1 MHTRMRRLWVLAL
14 ACALTGVAVLAI
26 ALRLRQLHRTARV
39 AVQSPPGEVAPL
51 APLAHSEPAPKAE
64 APRESREVEGA
75 PVAGLDLLHIRPGP
89 DGLIAP
95 AGGGTAALTLDPELQ
110 LAATRIL
117 AAHHLPEAAV
127 VLMDVATGRVLVYA
141 NHVEDG
147 PLRDLC
153 AEASAPSASV
163 FKIVTAA
170 ALVEDAHLGV
180 DTKECYS
187 GGEQR
192 IVASDLT
199 PDPARDRWCSTLAG
213 AMGRSINA
221 IFARL
226 AKEHLEPQEL
236 EVMARRFG
244 YGEALPF
251 DVPVQASAL
260 HVPSESLDFART
272 AAGFWNT
279 TMSPL
284 EAIEISAIVARGGE
298 TVRPSIVASVA
309 SASGAVVW
317 SAPDAGPAHRAI
329 AKETAEQ
336 LATMMSHTVSEGTSY
351 RAFHDGHGSAFLP
364 GIAVAG
370 KTGTLT
376 HAETR
381 QFYTWFTG
389 FAPMKADPE
398 VPRVAIAVL
407 VVNGPTWQVK
417 ANVVA
422 RDVLRAYFAAN
433 DVEGVT
439 RPGAASTKTIAR
451 HKR

>member
-1 MHTRMRRLWVLAL
+1 MHTRMHRPRVLGL
-14 ACALTGVAVLAI
+14 ACALACLCVVAMAVGI
-26 ALRLRQLHRTARV
+26 RQLRHRARV
-39 AVQSPPGEVAPL
+39 SVQTPSSDAAPL
-51 APLAHSEPAPKAE
+51 APIVHTEPAPKAE
-64 APRESREVEGA
+64 PPRELEG
-75 PVAGLDLLHIRPGP
+75 PVAGLDLLHVRPGP
-89 DGLIAP
+89 NGLVAT
-95 AGGGTAALTLDPELQ
+95 ANAGTAALTLDPDLQ
-110 LAATRIL
+110 SAATRIL
-117 AAHHLPEAAV
+117 AAHHLPEGAV
-127 VLMDVATGRVLVYA
+127 VLMDIATGHLLVYA
-141 NHVEDG
+141 NHVEQG
-147 PLRDLC
+147 PARDLC

-170 ALVEDAHLGV
+170 ALVEDAHLGA

-192 IVASDLT
+192 IGMSDLT
-199 PDPARDRWCSTLAG
+199 PDPARDRWCATLAG
-213 AMGRSINA
+213 AMGRSINT

-226 AKEHLEPQEL
+226 AKEHLAPQDL

-244 YGEALPF
+244 YGDALPF

-260 HVPSESLDFART
+260 HVPSESLEFART

-284 EAIEISAIVARGGE
+284 QAIEISAIVARGGE
-298 TVRPSIVASVA
+298 TIRPSVVSSVT
-309 SASGAVVW
+309 SPSGAVVW
-317 SAPDAGPAHRAI
+317 SAPDAAPAHRAI
-329 AKETAEQ
+329 AKDTAEQ

-351 RAFHDGHGSAFLP
+351 RAFHDGRGTAFLP

-376 HAETR
+376 HAET
-381 QFYTWFTG
+381 QHFYTWFTG
-389 FAPMKADPE
+389 YAPMKAEPE

-422 RDVLRAYFAAN
+422 RDVLRAYFAEH
-433 DVEGVT
+433 DVEGVS
-439 RPGAASTKTIAR
+439 RPGASAKTVAR

>member
-14 ACALTGVAVLAI
+14 ACLSLLAI
-26 ALRLRQLHRTARV
+26 AVGLRQLRRTARV
-39 AVQSPPGEVAPL
+39 AVQSPPAEAPPL
-51 APLAHSEPAPKAE
+51 APLAQTEPAPKAE
-64 APRESREVEGA
+64 PAREAREAEGA
-75 PVAGLDLLHIRPGP
+75 PVPGLDLLHIRSAQ
-89 DGLIAP
+89 DGLVAP
-95 AGGGTAALTLDPELQ
+95 ASGGTAALTLDPELQ
-110 LAATRIL
+110 LEATRIL

-147 PLRDLC
+147 APRDLC
-153 AEASAPSASV
+153 SEASAPSASV

-170 ALVEDAHLGV
+170 ALVEDAHLGA

-192 IVASDLT
+192 IGANDLT
-199 PDPARDRWCSTLAG
+199 PDPARDRWCATLAG
-213 AMGRSINA
+213 AMGRSINT

-226 AKEHLEPQEL
+226 AKEHLAPQEL

-244 YGEALPF
+244 YGDALPF
-251 DVPVQASAL
+251 DAPVQASAL
-260 HVPSESLDFART
+260 HVPSESLEFART

-284 EAIEISAIVARGGE
+284 QAIEISAIVARGGE
-298 TVRPSIVASVA
+298 TVRPSIVSSVT

-317 SAPDAGPAHRAI
+317 SAPDAIPSHRAI

-336 LATMMSHTVSEGTSY
+336 LATMMSRTVSEGTSY

-376 HAETR
+376 RADTQR
-381 QFYTWFTG
+381 FYTWFTG
-389 FAPMKADPE
+389 FAPMKPDQGA
-398 VPRVAIAVL
+398 PRVAIAVL

-439 RPGAASTKTIAR
+439 RPGASSTKSIAR